1 MNDLQKRT
9 WAEINLDNLR
19 HNYESIRAALPEKC
33 RFLGVVKADAYG
45 HGAPT
50 VARLLQSCG
59 ADYLAVSCLDEALEL
74 RDGGITMPILIL
86 GHTPHEYTGTLINN
100 DITQTVTCLAKA
112 LEYSAEA
119 EKLGKRL
126 KIHIKLDTGMSR
138 LGFLCSGSHFD
149 EGVQNVIDS
158 CRLPGI
164 MPEGVFTHF
173 AVSDDPGEVSSEE
186 YTRAQ
191 FALFTSVIDA
201 VRERGGI
208 SFPIRHC
215 ANSGAVVNFPEM
227 ALDMVRPGLLLYG
240 YGDNTGRLNLKPCM
254 RLVTTVSTIKIYE
267 PGTCVSYGRRFVT
280 ERRTRMGVLG
290 IGYADGLPR
299 LISNKC
305 SFAAGGGYAPQ
316 RGNICM
322 DMCMVDLTDLPEVDV
337 GSEVEVFGEH
347 NDINLLSDAACTI
360 PYELLCAVS
369 KRVPRVYKSSL

>member
-19 HNYESIRAALPEKC
+19 HNYESIRAALPENC

-119 EKLGKRL
+119 EKLGKTL

-173 AVSDDPGEVSSEE
+173 AVSDDPGEISSEE

>member
-19 HNYESIRAALPEKC
+19 HNYESIRAALPENC

-119 EKLGKRL
+119 EKLGKTL

-138 LGFLCSGSHFD
+138 LGFLCSGAHFD

-173 AVSDDPGEVSSEE
+173 AVSDDPGEISSEE

-191 FALFTSVIDA
+191 FTLFTSVIDA